1 MILPEPPT
9 FLRYAR
15 DSLEQALYAL
25 RENRL
30 RTFLSVL
37 GVAVG
42 VAAVITVS
50 TVSKSGREYVFS
62 QLETF
67 GLNNIWIWRNF
78 QVDNPFRA
86 MPQGSGI
93 SSDDLD
99 AIVTSRCCPAVARFS
114 PRVYFEPREIWIR
127 TGAAYARTPV
137 EGVGEA
143 FLEMDRSPVSVGRGL
158 RQDDMRERKP
168 VAVIGSA
175 TRDRFFGPHSNPVGE
190 FLRINDLRFTIV
202 GVMQPKDRSFLMKI
216 GAVNWDD
223 NDRVFIPY
231 TVYQQMLG
239 SKDVHT
245 LAAQAID
252 VASVPAATQQLM
264 TFLDRRHNSR
274 FRYVDDNMLRWVEN
288 ANSYLWV
295 ISLIGVLGA
304 AVSLL
309 VGGIGIMNIMSTS
322 VLERTREIGIRKAIG
337 ARDKDIMTQFLLESA
352 FISSVGGLIG
362 LLIGAGVSYGLA
374 AWTGFPLLPSPLMV
388 ILALSVAM
396 GVGVASGYYPAHRA
410 AQLRPVE
417 ALRYE

>member
-1 MILPEPPT
+1 MRGARSPS
-9 FLRYAR
+9 FLRYGR
-15 DSLEQALYAL
+15 DSLEQALFAL

-42 VAAVITVS
+42 VAAVIAVS
-50 TVSKSGREYVFS
+50 TVSKSGRDYVFS

-78 QVDNPFRA
+78 QVDSPFRA
-86 MPQGSGI
+86 VPQGSGI
-93 SSDDLD
+93 TSEDLD
-99 AIVTSRCCPAVARFS
+99 AIVASRCCPAVTRFS
-114 PRVYFEPREIWIR
+114 PRVYFEPRDVWVR
-127 TGAAYARTPV
+127 TGTVYARTPV
-137 EGVGEA
+137 EGVNDA
-143 FLEMDRSPVSVGRGL
+143 FLDMDRSAIAFGRGL
-158 RQDDMRERKP
+158 REDDMRDRKP
-168 VAVIGSA
+168 VAVIGSS
-175 TRDRFFGPHSNPVGE
+175 TRDRFFGTHSNPIGE
-190 FLRINDLRFTIV
+190 SLRIGDLRFTIV
-202 GVMQPKDRSFLMKI
+202 GVLQPKDRSFLMKI

-223 NDRVFIPY
+223 NDRVFVPY

-245 LAAQAID
+245 LAAQARD
-252 VASVPAATQQLM
+252 VASVPAATQQLLI
-264 TFLDRRHNSR
+264 FLDRRHHSR

-288 ANSYLWV
+288 ANSYLRV

-337 ARDKDIMTQFLLESA
+337 ARDKDILTQFLLESA
-352 FISSVGGLIG
+352 FISSLGGLIG
-362 LLIGAGVSYGLA
+362 LILGAAVSYALA
-374 AWTGFPLLPSPLMV
+374 LWTGFPLLPSPLMV
-388 ILALSVAM
+388 LLALTVAV
-396 GVGVASGYYPAHRA
+396 GVGVASGYYPARRA

-417 ALRYE
+417 SLRYE

>member
-1 MILPEPPT
+1 MRGTRTPT
-9 FLRYAR
+9 FLRYGR
-15 DSLEQALYAL
+15 DSLEQALFAL

-50 TVSKSGREYVFS
+50 TVSKSGREYVFN

-67 GLNNIWIWRNF
+67 GLNNIWIWRNV
-78 QVDNPFRA
+78 QVDSPFRVV
-86 MPQGSGI
+86 PQGSGI
-93 SSDDLD
+93 TSEDLD
-99 AIVTSRCCPAVARFS
+99 AIVTSRCCPAIARFS
-114 PRVYFEPREIWIR
+114 PRVYFEPRDIWVR

-137 EGVGEA
+137 EGVNDA
-143 FLEMDRSPVSVGRGL
+143 FLDMDRSLIAFGRGL
-158 RQDDMRERKP
+158 RKDDMRDRKP
-168 VAVIGSA
+168 VAVIGSS
-175 TRDRFFGPHSNPVGE
+175 TRDRFFGPHSNPIGE
-190 FLRINDLRFTIV
+190 SLRIGDLRFTIV
-202 GVMQPKDRSFLMKI
+202 GVLQPKDRSFLMKI

-223 NDRVFIPY
+223 NDRIFVPY

-245 LAAQAID
+245 LAAQALD
-252 VASVPAATQQLM
+252 VASVPAATQQLLI
-264 TFLDRRHNSR
+264 FLDRRHNSR

-288 ANSYLWV
+288 ANSYLRV

-337 ARDKDIMTQFLLESA
+337 ARDKDILTQFLLESA
-352 FISSVGGLIG
+352 FISGLGGIIGLI
-362 LLIGAGVSYGLA
+362 IGAAMSYALA
-374 AWTGFPLLPSPLMV
+374 LWTGFPLLPSPVMV
-388 ILALSVAM
+388 FLAIVVSM
-396 GVGVASGYYPAHRA
+396 GVGIASGYYPARSA